1 MAVTMIEAQ
10 REAGVIDLRGHRLGD
25 LVRLLSGCG
34 AADAEL
40 AVAAVGSG
48 DALAPDEALDA
59 LATALVRLRRA
70 TEGPEPERAGHE
82 PDADGPA
89 AATG

>member
-1 MAVTMIEAQ
+1 MAVTMIEE
-10 REAGVIDLRGHRLGD
+10 RGAGVIDLRGHRLGD

-40 AVAAVGSG
+40 AVASVGSG
-48 DALAPDEALDA
+48 AALAPEEALDA
-59 LATALVRLRRA
+59 LATALIQVRRA
-70 TEGPEPERAGHE
+70 GEGLDHERAGHH
-82 PDADGPA
+82 PDAHGPA